1 MPDLVRKERWL
12 MLNNIFSSI
21 LDEGSFTA
29 VTFVEIIMAALV
41 CGLIISGAYMIRNK
55 YSKSFVVTLTLLP
68 PIVALVIVLVNG
80 NVGTGVAVAG
90 AFSLVRFRSAP
101 GRGQEITSI
110 FLAMTV
116 GLALGMG
123 YLGIAIL
130 FAVVIA
136 GINLMLNISS
146 FGGKENE
153 ERVLKIVVPENLDFE
168 DRFDDIFKK
177 YLDSYTFDEVKTT
190 NMGSL
195 YKLSLKVIVKS
206 GASVKDMMDEIRK
219 RNGNLE
225 ISLGRPATVQET
237 L

>member
-1 MPDLVRKERWL
+1 
-12 MLNNIFSSI
+12 MLNSVFSSI
-21 LDEGSFTA
+21 LTEGSFTA
-29 VTFVEIIMAALV
+29 VVFVEIILAALV
-41 CGLIISGAYMIRNK
+41 CGLIISGAYTIKNK
-55 YSKSFVVTLTLLP
+55 YSKSFIITLTLLP

-123 YLGIAIL
+123 YLGIAII
-130 FAVVIA
+130 FTMVIA
-136 GINLMLNISS
+136 GINLILNISN
-146 FGGKENE
+146 FGGKESE
-153 ERVLKIVVPENLDFE
+153 ERILKIMVPENLDFE

-177 YLDSYTFDEVKTT
+177 YLDSYLFDEVKTT

-195 YKLSLKVIVKS
+195 YKISMKVIVKNDV
-206 GASVKDMMDEIRK
+206 SVKEMMDELRK

-225 ISLGRPATVQET
+225 ISLGRPVTVQET

>member
-1 MPDLVRKERWL
+1 M
-12 MLNNIFSSI
+12 
-21 LDEGSFTA
+21 
-29 VTFVEIIMAALV
+29 
-41 CGLIISGAYMIRNK
+41 
-55 YSKSFVVTLTLLP
+55 
-68 PIVALVIVLVNG
+68 ALVIVLVNG

-177 YLDSYTFDEVKTT
+177 YLDSYAFDEVKTT

-225 ISLGRPATVQET
+225 ISLGRPVTVQET

>member
-177 YLDSYTFDEVKTT
+177 YLDSYAFDEVKTT

-225 ISLGRPATVQET
+225 ISLGRPVTVQET

>member
-1 MPDLVRKERWL
+1 
-12 MLNNIFSSI
+12 MLNSVFSSI
-21 LDEGSFTA
+21 LTEGSFTA
-29 VTFVEIIMAALV
+29 VVFVEIILAALV
-41 CGLIISGAYMIRNK
+41 CGLIISGAYTIKNK
-55 YSKSFVVTLTLLP
+55 YSKSFVITLTLLP

-123 YLGIAIL
+123 YLGIAII
-130 FAVVIA
+130 FTMVIE
-136 GINLMLNISS
+136 GINLILNISN
-146 FGGKENE
+146 FGGKESE
-153 ERVLKIVVPENLDFE
+153 ERILKIMVPENLDFE

-177 YLDSYTFDEVKTT
+177 YLDSYLFDEVKTT

-195 YKLSLKVIVKS
+195 YKISMKVIVKNDV
-206 GASVKDMMDEIRK
+206 SVKEMMDELRK

-225 ISLGRPATVQET
+225 ISLGRPVTVQET

>member
-1 MPDLVRKERWL
+1 
-12 MLNNIFSSI
+12 MLNNVFSSI
-21 LDEGSFTA
+21 LTEGSFTA
-29 VTFVEIIMAALV
+29 VVFVEIILAALV
-41 CGLIISGAYMIRNK
+41 CGLIISGAYTIKNK
-55 YSKSFVVTLTLLP
+55 YSKSFVITLTLLP

-123 YLGIAIL
+123 YLGIAII
-130 FAVVIA
+130 FTMVIA
-136 GINLMLNISS
+136 GINLILNISN
-146 FGGKENE
+146 FGGKESE
-153 ERVLKIVVPENLDFE
+153 ERILKIMVPENLDFE

-177 YLDSYTFDEVKTT
+177 YLDSYLFDEVKTT

-195 YKLSLKVIVKS
+195 YKISLKVIVKN
-206 GASVKDMMDEIRK
+206 GASVKEMMDELRK

-225 ISLGRPATVQET
+225 ISLGRPVTVQET

>member
-219 RNGNLE
+219 KNGNLE
-225 ISLGRPATVQET
+225 ISLGRPVTVQET

>member
-21 LDEGSFTA
+21 LDEGNFTA

-225 ISLGRPATVQET
+225 ISLGRPVTVQET

>member
-21 LDEGSFTA
+21 LDEGSFTV

-225 ISLGRPATVQET
+225 ISLGRPVTVQET

>member
-21 LDEGSFTA
+21 LDEGSFTV

-225 ISLGRPATVQET
+225 ISLGRPVTVQER

>member
-1 MPDLVRKERWL
+1 MPDLVRKERWR

-21 LDEGSFTA
+21 LDEGSFTV

-225 ISLGRPATVQET
+225 ISLGRPVTVQET

>member
-21 LDEGSFTA
+21 LDEGSFTV

-90 AFSLVRFRSAP
+90 AFSLVRFRSVP

-225 ISLGRPATVQET
+225 ISLGRPVTVQET

>member
-136 GINLMLNISS
+136 GINLVLNISG

-225 ISLGRPATVQET
+225 ISLGRPVTVQET

>member
-1 MPDLVRKERWL
+1 
-12 MLNNIFSSI
+12 MLNSVFSSI
-21 LDEGSFTA
+21 LTEGSFTA
-29 VTFVEIIMAALV
+29 VVFVEIILAALV
-41 CGLIISGAYMIRNK
+41 CGLIISGAYTIKNK
-55 YSKSFVVTLTLLP
+55 YSKSFVITLTLLP

-123 YLGIAIL
+123 YLGIAII
-130 FAVVIA
+130 FTMVIA
-136 GINLMLNISS
+136 GINLILNISN
-146 FGGKENE
+146 FGGKESE
-153 ERVLKIVVPENLDFE
+153 ERILKIMVPENLDFE

-177 YLDSYTFDEVKTT
+177 YLDSYLFDEVKTT

-195 YKLSLKVIVKS
+195 YKISMKVIVKNDV
-206 GASVKDMMDEIRK
+206 SVKEMMDELRK

-225 ISLGRPATVQET
+225 ISLGRPVTVQET

>member
-1 MPDLVRKERWL
+1 
-12 MLNNIFSSI
+12 MLNSVFSSI
-21 LDEGSFTA
+21 LTEGSFTA
-29 VTFVEIIMAALV
+29 VVFVEIILAALV
-41 CGLIISGAYMIRNK
+41 CGLIISGAYTIKNK
-55 YSKSFVVTLTLLP
+55 YSKSFVITITLLP

-123 YLGIAIL
+123 YLGIAII
-130 FAVVIA
+130 FTMVIA
-136 GINLMLNISS
+136 GINLILNISN
-146 FGGKENE
+146 FGGKESE
-153 ERVLKIVVPENLDFE
+153 ERILKIMVPENLDFE

-177 YLDSYTFDEVKTT
+177 YLDSYLFDEVKTT

-195 YKLSLKVIVKS
+195 YKISMKVIVKNDV
-206 GASVKDMMDEIRK
+206 SVKEMMDELRK

-225 ISLGRPATVQET
+225 ISLGRPVTVQET

>member
-21 LDEGSFTA
+21 LDEGSFTV

-110 FLAMTV
+110 FFAMTV

-225 ISLGRPATVQET
+225 ISLGRPVTVQET

>member
-1 MPDLVRKERWL
+1 
-12 MLNNIFSSI
+12 MLNSVFSSI
-21 LDEGSFTA
+21 LSEGSFTA
-29 VTFVEIIMAALV
+29 VVFVEIILAALV
-41 CGLIISGAYMIRNK
+41 CGLIISGAYTIKNK
-55 YSKSFVVTLTLLP
+55 YSKSFVITLTLLP
-68 PIVALVIVLVNG
+68 SIVALVIVLVNG

-123 YLGIAIL
+123 YLGIAII
-130 FAVVIA
+130 FAMVIA
-136 GINLMLNISS
+136 GINLILNISN
-146 FGGKENE
+146 FGGKESE
-153 ERVLKIVVPENLDFE
+153 ERILKIMVPENLDFE

-177 YLDSYTFDEVKTT
+177 YLDSYLFDEVKTT

-195 YKLSLKVIVKS
+195 YKISMKVIVKIDV
-206 GASVKDMMDEIRK
+206 SVKEMMDELRK

-225 ISLGRPATVQET
+225 ISLGRPVTVQET

>member
-41 CGLIISGAYMIRNK
+41 CGHIISGAYMIRNK

-136 GINLMLNISS
+136 GINLVLNISS

-195 YKLSLKVIVKS
+195 YKLSIKVIVKS

-225 ISLGRPATVQET
+225 ISLGRPVTVQET

>member
-225 ISLGRPATVQET
+225 ISLGRPVTVQET